1 MEVVTYKCPCCDGA
15 LEFSSDDQQLV
26 CPYCENKYT
35 LETIKELYG
44 ENDDNKEGMK
54 WQEYTEESGNGD
66 WKDEEKDRL
75 KTYVCPACAA
85 EIVTEETTGAT
96 KCVYCGNPTILPKV
110 FEGVYRPDLIIPF
123 KVDKKTAMEALKK
136 HWKGKLLLP
145 RSFKTDN
152 KIENITGV
160 YVPFWL
166 FDCNT
171 HANMRFKATRTQVW
185 SDANYNYTKT
195 SHYMVTREGDVSYT
209 RVPADGSSKM
219 EDAYMEAIE
228 PFNYME
234 AVDFDMAYLAGYVA
248 DKYDIDAKGNME
260 RINNRIENSTTQLF
274 TNTVTNYA
282 TVVPE
287 RKNITLN
294 HGDIKYALFPV
305 WMLNAKYKD
314 KVYTFAMNGQTG
326 KFIGELPISWVK
338 FWAWLLGVSTALTA
352 IISCFLYL

>member
-15 LEFSSDDQQLV
+15 LEFSSDEQQLV

-35 LETIKELYG
+35 IETIKELYG
-44 ENDDNKEGMK
+44 ENDAEEEGMNWK
-54 WQEYTEESGNGD
+54 EYTEKSGSGD
-66 WKDEEKDRL
+66 WKTEEKNRL

-85 EIVTEETTGAT
+85 EIVAEETTGAT
-96 KCVYCGNPTILPKV
+96 MCVYCGNPTILPKV

-145 RSFKTDN
+145 RAFKTDN

-166 FDCNT
+166 FDCDT
-171 HANMRFKATRTQVW
+171 HANMRFKATRTQAW

-195 SHYMVTREGDVSYT
+195 SHYMVTREGDVAYR

-228 PFNYME
+228 PFNYKE

-248 DKYDIDAKGNME
+248 DKYDVDAKGNME

-274 TNTVTNYA
+274 TSTVTNYA

-294 HGDIKYALFPV
+294 HGEIKYALFPV

-338 FWAWLLGVSTALTA
+338 FWAWLIGVSATLTV

>member
-15 LEFSSDDQQLV
+15 LEFSSDEQQLV

-35 LETIKELYG
+35 LETIKELYDVNDG
-44 ENDDNKEGMK
+44 EKEGMK
-54 WQEYTEESGNGD
+54 WKEYTEESGSGD
-66 WKDEEKDRL
+66 WKTEEKERL

-85 EIVTEETTGAT
+85 EIVAEETTGAT
-96 KCVYCGNPTILPKV
+96 MCVYCGNPTIIPKV
-110 FEGVYRPDLIIPF
+110 FQGVYRPDLIIPF
-123 KVDKKTAMEALKK
+123 KVDRKAAMEALKK
-136 HWKGKLLLP
+136 HWKGKLFLP
-145 RSFKTDN
+145 RAFKTDN

-166 FDCNT
+166 FDCDT

-195 SHYMVTREGDVSYT
+195 SHYMVTREGDVSYR

-228 PFNYME
+228 PYNYKE
-234 AVDFDMAYLAGYVA
+234 AIDFDMAYLAGYVA
-248 DKYDIDAKGNME
+248 DKYDVDAKGNME

-294 HGDIKYALFPV
+294 HGEIKYALFPV

-326 KFIGELPISWVK
+326 KFIGELPISWAK
-338 FWAWLLGVSTALTA
+338 FWAWLLGVSATLTA

>member
-15 LEFSSDDQQLV
+15 LEFSSDEQQLV

-44 ENDDNKEGMK
+44 ENDGEKEGMK
-54 WQEYTEESGNGD
+54 WKEYTEKSGSGD
-66 WKDEEKDRL
+66 WRTEEKARL

-85 EIVTEETTGAT
+85 EIVAEETTGAT
-96 KCVYCGNPTILPKV
+96 MCVYCGNPTILPKV

-123 KVDKKTAMEALKK
+123 KVDKESAMEALKK

-145 RSFKTDN
+145 RAFKTDN

-166 FDCNT
+166 FDCDT
-171 HANMRFKATRTQVW
+171 HANMRFKATRTQIW

-195 SHYMVTREGDVSYT
+195 SHYMVTREGDVSYR

-219 EDAYMEAIE
+219 EDVYMEAIE
-228 PFNYME
+228 PFNYKE

-248 DKYDIDAKGNME
+248 DKYDVDAKGNME

-294 HGDIKYALFPV
+294 HGEIKYALFPV

-326 KFIGELPISWVK
+326 KFIGELPISWAK
-338 FWAWLLGVSTALTA
+338 FWAWLIGVSATLTA

>member
-15 LEFSSDDQQLV
+15 LEFSSDEQQLV

-35 LETIKELYG
+35 IETIKELYG
-44 ENDDNKEGMK
+44 ENDAEEESMNWK
-54 WQEYTEESGNGD
+54 EYTEESGSGD
-66 WKDEEKDRL
+66 WNTEEKNRL

-85 EIVTEETTGAT
+85 EIVAEETTGAT
-96 KCVYCGNPTILPKV
+96 MCVYCGNPTILSKV

-145 RSFKTDN
+145 RAFKTDN

-166 FDCNT
+166 FDCDT
-171 HANMRFKATRTQVW
+171 HASMRFKATRIQAW

-195 SHYMVTREGDVSYT
+195 SHYMVTREGDVAYR

-228 PFNYME
+228 PFNYKE

-248 DKYDIDAKGNME
+248 DKYDVDAKGNME

-274 TNTVTNYA
+274 TSTVTNYA

-294 HGDIKYALFPV
+294 HGEIKYALFPV

-338 FWAWLLGVSTALTA
+338 FWAWLIGVSATLTA